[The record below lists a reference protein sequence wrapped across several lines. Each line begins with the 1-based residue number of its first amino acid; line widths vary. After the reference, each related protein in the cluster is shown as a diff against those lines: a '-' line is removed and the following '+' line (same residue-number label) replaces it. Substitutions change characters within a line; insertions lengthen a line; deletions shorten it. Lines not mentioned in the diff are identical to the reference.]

1 MYEFYCGNVFGHVTW
16 TRFDIFMCGQ
26 LKQLGGRRGQII
38 VYHRQT
44 VLIYKANIYGC
55 KRRPYID
62 NKDTGILH
70 HKNLEDL

>member
-44 VLIYKANIYGC
+44 VLV
-55 KRRPYID
+55 D
-62 NKDTGILH
+62 NLQSKHLRLQT
-70 HKNLEDL
+70 